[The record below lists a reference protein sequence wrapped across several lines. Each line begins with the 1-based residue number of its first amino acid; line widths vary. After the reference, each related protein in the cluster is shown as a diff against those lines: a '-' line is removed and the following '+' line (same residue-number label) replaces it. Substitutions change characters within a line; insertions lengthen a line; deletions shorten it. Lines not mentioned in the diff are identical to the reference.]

1 MRNCILTVA
10 LMLQKCYSFFNSTG
24 DVIFVDR
31 SEIMEKDM
39 SEKKRLTISLP
50 AYVLEDLEKMA
61 KDKGVTKSILIMLA
75 LEEYKKGQ
83 K

>member
-1 MRNCILTVA
+1 
-10 LMLQKCYSFFNSTG
+10 
-24 DVIFVDR
+24 
-31 SEIMEKDM
+31 MEKDM

-50 AYVLEDLEKMA
+50 AYVLEDLEKMS